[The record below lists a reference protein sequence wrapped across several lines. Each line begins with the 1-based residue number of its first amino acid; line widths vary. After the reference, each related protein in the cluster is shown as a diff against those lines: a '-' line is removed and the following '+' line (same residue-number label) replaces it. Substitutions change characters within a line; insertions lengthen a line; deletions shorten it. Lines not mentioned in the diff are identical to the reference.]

1 MLSAAYA
8 EKQQKSRYLEPSRFR
23 TTTKTSQKV
32 APHLVLSERAGIWQ
46 NSPFF
51 LRMLKYFQMFLEKMK
66 ANFRRISR
74 ATRNDVPIEDL
85 ENDAFVLALD
95 IGERRGSPIDF
106 SNPEDQELVMRALYV
121 EKVKRGDWNL
131 RRSVRIDHE
140 LEGEEEGG
148 PLVDRLPARESSDPL
163 VLLLELESFVDT
175 DAMLAASYSQ
185 ATAYAITFRNFN
197 NDRKK
202 VCMHLVISGGV
213 LSRRVTNAADTV
225 MVQPS
230 IFDCIERVP
239 SDFMPPQGRAYAAR
253 IEDAREA
260 AQTAWCF

>member
-1 MLSAAYA
+1 
-8 EKQQKSRYLEPSRFR
+8 
-23 TTTKTSQKV
+23 
-32 APHLVLSERAGIWQ
+32 
-46 NSPFF
+46 
-51 LRMLKYFQMFLEKMK
+51 MLKLFQTFLEKMK

-140 LEGEEEGG
+140 LEGDEEGG

-163 VLLLELESFVDT
+163 VLLLALESFVDT

-197 NDRKK
+197 NDREK

-225 MVQPS
+225 KVQPS

-239 SDFMPPQGRAYAAR
+239 SDFMPPQGRAYVVR

-260 AQTAWCF
+260 AQTAWCFEGAS